1 MPRVSPRALKKEL
14 SEEIVNNLWW
24 VFGQIK
30 FQPEVVGFI
39 QSITTQEERV
49 MLAKRLAILYML
61 SKGYHYSD
69 ISEALKVTPATIGK
83 MRMILEYRKPQLEKV
98 LKMLDRYENSK
109 KLGQRLDR
117 IFEDIGL
124 VLASKTNMRAR
135 AELTR
140 RGFSK

>member
-140 RGFSK
+140 RGFSR

>member
-98 LKMLDRYENSK
+98 LKVLDRYENSK

-140 RGFSK
+140 RGFSR